1 MSRKKEYVNYDT
13 MDYDYEDETSYE
25 DEKYGEDD
33 DLYNDYVDYPEEDDD
48 EDRELTDD
56 EINEAEEILESG
68 EKAMEKDP
76 NYSNSPLFEFIN
88 RTAHLPLLTREEEAT
103 LADKVQNGTP
113 EERQEAITILVER
126 NLRLVVHVAKRYN
139 FPKVDMDDLIQ
150 EGVIGLMK
158 AAEKFDHT
166 RKYKFGTYATYWIR
180 QAITRKGSEQ
190 SRNIRLP
197 AHMITK
203 KNLVNKTGGVLKQ
216 EGITDP
222 TYEDIAERSNL
233 TISQVRAVMEK
244 TKDSFSLEDST
255 DDDNETT
262 ILDYV
267 DFGQMTSVEDLIEKE
282 YMSQVLNFLF
292 QDLSPREKTIL
303 TMRNGLFGEKEMNVR
318 ELSEVYG
325 ISRERIRQIC
335 KEAVKKMEKKAG
347 EMSNSY

>member
-1 MSRKKEYVNYDT
+1 
-13 MDYDYEDETSYE
+13 
-25 DEKYGEDD
+25 
-33 DLYNDYVDYPEEDDD
+33 
-48 EDRELTDD
+48 
-56 EINEAEEILESG
+56 
-68 EKAMEKDP
+68 
-76 NYSNSPLFEFIN
+76 
-88 RTAHLPLLTREEEAT
+88 
-103 LADKVQNGTP
+103 
-113 EERQEAITILVER
+113 
-126 NLRLVVHVAKRYN
+126 
-139 FPKVDMDDLIQ
+139 
-150 EGVIGLMK
+150 
-158 AAEKFDHT
+158 
-166 RKYKFGTYATYWIR
+166 
-180 QAITRKGSEQ
+180 
-190 SRNIRLP
+190 
-197 AHMITK
+197 MITK

-267 DFGQMTSVEDLIEKE
+267 DFGQMTSVEDLIETE

-335 KEAVKKMEKKAG
+335 KEAVKKMEKKAE